1 MSNLD
6 FSKKLKKFQYIPI
19 LLYFLP
25 ITIIIGNSAINS
37 LNFILI
43 ISFFFLILKRRKLFN
58 KYNNYFK
65 FLFIIS
71 LIFSINIL
79 FSVDR
84 LNSLISYIGFLGH
97 FFLMLIIIYCLD
109 FNNNFARNFFKIIF
123 FTILLTGADTLY
135 QYFNGVD
142 IFGFKVDEGHG
153 RRLSGPFGDE
163 YVVGSYLC
171 KFFFLALLFF
181 KENQYK
187 YTKLFLIFLFLLII
201 VLSNERSASI
211 MFFLAT
217 ILYFIFNN
225 EFSLKEKIFNFVTII
240 IVLTSLF
247 SFDNNL
253 KKHFIDRTFEQI
265 GITKTN
271 KISHNNFLDSQ
282 WGAHY
287 LTSIEIFKNYKFT
300 GSGLK
305 TFRIECSDK
314 QYSNIKTAEVNAR
327 CNTHPHNIYLEVL
340 SETGLLGFMI
350 FLSIILFLLKTI
362 LNNFIRNFKFSQF
375 ELLILLNF
383 IILFNPIQTTGAFF
397 STFNGIFYWIVI
409 PFILRLNKINL
420 FLFHK

>member
-6 FSKKLKKFQYIPI
+6 FLKKFQYIPI

-25 ITIIIGNSAINS
+25 ITIIIGNSAINI

-43 ISFFFLILKRRKLFN
+43 ISFFFLILKKKELFK

-65 FLFIIS
+65 FFFFIS
-71 LIFSINIL
+71 LIFFINIL
-79 FSVDR
+79 FSIDR

-109 FNNNFARNFFKIIF
+109 FNNYFARNFFKIIF
-123 FTILLTGADTLY
+123 FIIILTGADTLF

-142 IFGFKVDEGHG
+142 ILGFKVDEGHG

-201 VLSNERSASI
+201 VLSNERAASI

-225 EFSLKEKIFNFVTII
+225 EFSLKEKILNFVIF
-240 IVLTSLF
+240 IVVLFSFF

-253 KKHFIDRTFEQI
+253 KKHFIDRTFEQL

-271 KISHNNFLDSQ
+271 KISHNTFLDSQ

-287 LTSIEIFKNYKFT
+287 LTSIEIFKNYKFS

-305 TFRIECSDK
+305 TFRIECSK
-314 QYSNIKTAEVNAR
+314 TKYSNIKTAEVNAR

-350 FLSIILFLLKTI
+350 FLSMILFLLKKI
-362 LNNFIRNFKFSQF
+362 INNFFQNFKFSQF
-375 ELLILLNF
+375 ELMVGLNF
-383 IILFNPIQTTGAFF
+383 FILFNPMQTTGAFF
-397 STFNGIFYWIVI
+397 STWNGVFYWIVI
-409 PFILRLNKINL
+409 PFILRINKINSIL
-420 FLFHK
+420 SHK